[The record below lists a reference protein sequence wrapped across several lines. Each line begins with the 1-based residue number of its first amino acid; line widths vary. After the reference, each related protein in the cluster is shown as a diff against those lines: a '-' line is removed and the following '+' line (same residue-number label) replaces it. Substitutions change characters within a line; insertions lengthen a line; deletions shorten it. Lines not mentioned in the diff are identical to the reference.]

1 MNIGVFLSLFILSI
15 CSCKSDST
23 QRLDITY
30 DNYLSS
36 FDTICINHFPKSP
49 VVTNY
54 DITMHTDTSKND
66 VWLVLSYFNLPDSIY
81 LELANNLLAQKS
93 IAHYNANDSCL
104 LFINPFETL
113 NSINLYTPAAIDT
126 NLIEKI
132 CYQGKYPIPNLFNI
146 NQDFYF
152 SERNANNWYNIYI
165 IDVNSNF
172 RSGKYFMQPNSQ
184 MPIEWKNGYSKGYAL
199 CEQSNSIVYWAA
211 IW

>member
-66 VWLVLSYFNLPDSIY
+66 VWLVLSYFNIPDSIY
-81 LELANNLLAQKS
+81 KGLANDLLAQKS

-126 NLIEKI
+126 NLIEKFVTRKVSNPQLI
-132 CYQGKYPIPNLFNI
+132 QHKSRFLF
-146 NQDFYF
+146 F
-152 SERNANNWYNIYI
+152 
-165 IDVNSNF
+165 
-172 RSGKYFMQPNSQ
+172 
-184 MPIEWKNGYSKGYAL
+184 
-199 CEQSNSIVYWAA
+199 
-211 IW
+211 